1 MTNNKKHE
9 MVSNSDLQHNNV
21 DNKKSI
27 SSQQT
32 LCAMKDETDKV
43 SIVTTTAAIGW
54 ISMQLQPDV
63 VMDFEQISG
72 EMTLCE
78 KRQQKLL

>member
-43 SIVTTTAAIGW
+43 SIVTTTAVIG
-54 ISMQLQPDV
+54 
-63 VMDFEQISG
+63 
-72 EMTLCE
+72 
-78 KRQQKLL
+78 